1 MASRKSHGSVRMGPV
16 SLFALIIALCLAVMA
31 VLSVSTA
38 KATYA
43 ATQRLAD
50 STTELYT
57 LEQSGQQFVA
67 NVDAT
72 LANAYGHDS
81 GVAALEA
88 AGDGLLDG
96 AQSDSVHASLL
107 VGDAA
112 SGASA
117 DGAADG
123 AAEGA
128 TEGAATG
135 GAAEETIDDG
145 TGTGASAD
153 ASVDAQANADASAE
167 EAAASSGYNPDVIAT
182 FTTDSGR
189 CLVVQLAV
197 NSDGTYQILQWK
209 SSTLWTSNTGNDV
222 LWSGTSTN
230 E

>member
-81 GVAALEA
+81 GVAALET
-88 AGDGLLDG
+88 AGDGLLEG

-112 SGASA
+112 SGAST
-117 DGAADG
+117 DGAADSSADG

-128 TEGAATG
+128 TE
-135 GAAEETIDDG
+135 ETIDDG
-145 TGTGASAD
+145 TGADAGTD

>member
-31 VLSVSTA
+31 VLSISTA

-43 ATQRLAD
+43 STQRLAD

-67 NVDAT
+67 NIDAA

-88 AGDGLLDG
+88 AGDGLLEG
-96 AQSDSVHASLL
+96 AQNDSVHASLL

-112 SGASA
+112 SGAST
-117 DGAADG
+117 DGAADSSADG

-128 TEGAATG
+128 TE
-135 GAAEETIDDG
+135 ETIDDG
-145 TGTGASAD
+145 TGADAGTD